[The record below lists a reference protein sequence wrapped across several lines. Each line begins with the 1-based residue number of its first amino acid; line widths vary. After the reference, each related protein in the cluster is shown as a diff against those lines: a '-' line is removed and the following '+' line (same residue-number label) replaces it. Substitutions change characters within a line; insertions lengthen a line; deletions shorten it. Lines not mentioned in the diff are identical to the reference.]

1 MLLKKKS
8 QLIHNSNSKKEKQG
22 FMFIE
27 SIIGLSLMGA
37 MVFLLVMN
45 QQMQVENL
53 RRSEMALS
61 RSREQFHQ
69 LNAIQFGASIHEGI
83 EINLDKG
90 ILEDQRDGHF
100 TEFKIQE

>member
-8 QLIHNSNSKKEKQG
+8 QLIHSANNKKGKHG
-22 FMFIE
+22 FMLIE

-37 MVFLLVMN
+37 MVLLLVIN
-45 QQMQVENL
+45 QQMQLENL
-53 RRSEMALS
+53 RRSERTLS
-61 RSREQFHQ
+61 QGREQFHQ

-83 EINLDKG
+83 EINLEEGK
-90 ILEDQRDGHF
+90 LEDRRNGHF

>member
-8 QLIHNSNSKKEKQG
+8 QLIHNSNSQKGKQG

-27 SIIGLSLMGA
+27 SIIGLSLIGA
-37 MVFLLVMN
+37 MIYLLVIN
-45 QQMQVENL
+45 QQVQLENL

-61 RSREQFHQ
+61 QSRGQFHQ
-69 LNAIQFGASIHEGI
+69 LNAVQFGASIHEGI
-83 EINLDKG
+83 EINLEKG
-90 ILEDQRDGHF
+90 KLEDQRDGHF